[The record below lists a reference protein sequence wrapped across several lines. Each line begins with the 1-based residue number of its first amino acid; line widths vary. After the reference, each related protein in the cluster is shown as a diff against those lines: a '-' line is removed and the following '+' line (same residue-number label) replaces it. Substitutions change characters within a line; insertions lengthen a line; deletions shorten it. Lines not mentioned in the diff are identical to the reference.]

1 MKKNALWMLCLC
13 LCLPVVADDENEEKA
28 AEKPGMPLKLS
39 LLYTRHQGEKKV
51 SSLPYTLLL
60 NADDPRGSRLRM
72 GISVPIKVKDPD
84 VQGNLVFKDVANN
97 IDCRATSLADGRY
110 NVRCTIEQSSV
121 YQAPGASGDLTI
133 SSTPVLRIFRADEAM
148 ILRDGQTT
156 QCTSATDPVN
166 GEVLRVDVTLNVVK

>member
-1 MKKNALWMLCLC
+1 MRRQALCLLCLC
-13 LCLPVVADDENEEKA
+13 LAMPAVADEEPEEKGPD
-28 AEKPGMPLKLS
+28 KPGVPLKLS
-39 LLYTRHQGEKKV
+39 LVYTRHQGDKKV

-60 NADDPRGSRLRM
+60 NADDRLGSRLRM

-84 VQGNLVFKDVANN
+84 VPGNIVFKDVSNN
-97 IDCRATSLADGRY
+97 IDCRASTLADGRY
-110 NVRCTIEQSSV
+110 NVRCVIEQSSV

-156 QCTSATDPVN
+156 QYTSATDPVS
-166 GEVLRVDVTLNVVK
+166 GEVLKVDVTLNVMK